1 MVWDHNRDLMYQQ
14 ASTILE
20 DPEAAKYIWG
30 IGFHWY
36 ETWTGAGMNFE
47 NLRLVHAP
55 SRPKTWCLP
64 KAALRAS
71 ILLSWTTGRWVKNMV
86 IR

>member
-20 DPEAAKYIWG
+20 DPGAAKYVWG

-47 NLRLVHAP
+47 NERLVHKHFP
-55 SRPKTWCLP
+55 IQTWYLP
-64 KAALRAS
+64 KAALKDS
-71 ILLSWTTGRWVKNMV
+71 ILINWTIGHWAKNMV